1 MSIFKKFSVA
11 FILAVAAVFTATAAN
26 ECKSAC
32 NDIKVPKKL
41 TLDKKTSDGIFAWY
55 KTNDGRRFLK
65 YVHNKPATIFTPNSS
80 KPS

>member
-1 MSIFKKFSVA
+1 MSNFKKFSVA
-11 FILAVAAVFTATAAN
+11 LILAVAAIFTATAGD
-26 ECKSAC
+26 CKSAC

-65 YVHNKPATIFTPNSS
+65 YVHPKRSLKT
-80 KPS
+80 